1 MSELGKIIDD
11 IDWKVR
17 QLVADKKSLKEK
29 LIEKDKEISLLQ
41 SQVMDLVNENRIL
54 KEEKQTNNLTNIIN
68 NNSDFAESKKLI
80 NDLLKK
86 INRSI
91 SIISRD
97 NE

>member
-80 NDLLKK
+80 NDLLKQ

>member
-1 MSELGKIIDD
+1 VSELGKIIDD

-80 NDLLKK
+80 NDLLKQ